1 MHWECPRSDPIRLEE
16 LGVARPD
23 TSEWPPCLVNA
34 GILPEHPDFQ
44 ALEGLLPAILQPLAT
59 AAPVPLTG
67 QEDELWRDGRVIVHT
82 DGGDLFPSGDE
93 RLHRGGSSGF
103 WGPQHPRNNEWVL
116 EGPAQSIN
124 RAEAAAVLRVL
135 RGEPRPVEVRPDSE
149 VTEMGLRA
157 LLEGC
162 PPDPNAANYDLW
174 EQIAEDLAAR
184 ADGHVEV
191 RRVSSRLTAEQAAK
205 STGAM
210 KKTLRSIGGPH

>member
-34 GILPEHPDFQ
+34 GILPEHPDFL
-44 ALEGLLPAILQPLAT
+44 ALESLLPAISQAPE
-59 AAPVPLTG
+59 AAAAAPLTG

-103 WGPQHPRNNEWVL
+103 WGPQHPRNGEWVL

-135 RGEPRPVEVRPDSE
+135 REEP
-149 VTEMGLRA
+149 
-157 LLEGC
+157 
-162 PPDPNAANYDLW
+162 AANSMPHLLW
-174 EQIAEDLAAR
+174 DQTLEELLATERRAHKEQIAALEQLAVEERDRCDERIRVEEAKTAAQAR
-184 ADGHVEV
+184 RQSRAAQ
-191 RRVSSRLTAEQAAK
+191 RRAAQSSAEPCV
-205 STGAM
+205 T
-210 KKTLRSIGGPH
+210 